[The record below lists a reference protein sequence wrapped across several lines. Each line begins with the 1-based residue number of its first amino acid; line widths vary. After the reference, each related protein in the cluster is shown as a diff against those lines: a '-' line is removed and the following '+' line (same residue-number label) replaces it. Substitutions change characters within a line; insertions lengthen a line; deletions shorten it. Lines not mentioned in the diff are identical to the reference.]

1 MERDERMQKRIFY
14 VLDKIA
20 LELDQSSSE
29 NSLNYWTECGI
40 EFQMKGLQNNPNI
53 PNPRE
58 EVQILEKLES
68 EGILKIKSNH
78 GEYE

>member
-1 MERDERMQKRIFY
+1 MDRDKRIQSRIFY

-20 LELDQSSSE
+20 LELDQTPSG
-29 NSLNYWTECGI
+29 NDITYWSADPTEYR
-40 EFQMKGLQNNPNI
+40 MAGLQNIPEV

-58 EVQILEKLES
+58 EIQIIEKLAS
-68 EGILKIKSNH
+68 EGLLEIKSNY

>member
-1 MERDERMQKRIFY
+1 MDREKRKLHRIFY

-20 LELDQSSSE
+20 LELDQSTG
-29 NSLNYWTECGI
+29 NKLTYWTADPAEYR
-40 EFQMKGLQNNPNI
+40 MLGLQDNPDI

-58 EVQILEKLES
+58 EVQIIEKLAS
-68 EGILKIKSNH
+68 EGLLEVNSNY

>member
-1 MERDERMQKRIFY
+1 MDREKRKLQRIFY

-20 LELDQSSSE
+20 LELDQSSDRTIT
-29 NSLNYWTECGI
+29 YWTEDPV
-40 EFQMKGLQNNPNI
+40 EYRMAGLQNNPDV

-58 EVQILEKLES
+58 EVQIIEKLAS
-68 EGILKIKSNH
+68 EGLLKVISNY